1 MERGKAMARYVRLDD
16 RAVLS
21 VSGGDASGFLQGLVT
36 NDIGKLDGGPAIH
49 AALLTPQGKYLFD
62 FLIFRRDAM
71 FCLDC
76 EADARPALAKRLAMY
91 KLRADVAIDAALPD
105 PVHALFGDGAEA
117 AARRI
122 EGAEIFADPRFP
134 ALGARV
140 VGEGGEAALRRAGIE
155 EAARADYDAL
165 RIANGIPDG
174 RRDLVPEKSLLL
186 EYGFDELNGVD
197 FEKGC
202 YVGQEVTARM
212 KHRKLVRK
220 RLVPVRI
227 EGAAPDPGTPVYR
240 DSIAVGEIRSSAG
253 ALGLA
258 LLRIDAIESEDALH
272 AATATIRP
280 QKPDWAKF

>member
-1 MERGKAMARYVRLDD
+1 MARYVRLDD

-36 NDIGKLDGGPAIH
+36 NDIGRLDAGPAIH

-62 FLIFRRDAM
+62 FLIFRRDAT

-117 AARRI
+117 EARRI
-122 EGAEIFADPRFP
+122 EGAEIFADPRSP

>member
-1 MERGKAMARYVRLDD
+1 MARYVRLDD

-62 FLIFRRDAM
+62 FLIFRRDAT

-76 EADARPALAKRLAMY
+76 EAEARPALAKRLAMY

-122 EGAEIFADPRFP
+122 EGAEIFADPRSP

-140 VGEGGEAALRRAGIE
+140 VGARGEAALRRAGIE

-258 LLRIDAIESEDALH
+258 WLRIDAIESGDALH

>member
-1 MERGKAMARYVRLDD
+1 MARYVRLDD

-62 FLIFRRDAM
+62 FLIFRRSAA

-76 EADARPALAKRLAMY
+76 EAETRPALAKRLAMY
-91 KLRADVAIDAALPD
+91 KLRADVAIDARLPD

-117 AARRI
+117 AAGRI
-122 EGAEIFADPRFP
+122 EGAEVFADPRFT

-140 VGEGGEAALRRAGIE
+140 VGERGEAALRRAGIE
-155 EAARADYDAL
+155 EAPRAEYDAL

-212 KHRKLVRK
+212 KHRNLVRK

-240 DSIAVGEIRSSAG
+240 DRIAVGEIRSSAG

-280 QKPDWAKF
+280 RKPDWADF

>member
-1 MERGKAMARYVRLDD
+1 MARYVRLDD
-16 RAVLS
+16 RAVLA

-36 NDIGKLDGGPAIH
+36 NDIGKLEGGAAIH

-62 FLIFRRDAM
+62 FLIFRRGEA

-76 EADARPALAKRLAMY
+76 EAAARTALAKRLAMY

-105 PVHALFGDGAEA
+105 PVFALFGEDADE

-122 EGAEIFADPRFP
+122 EGADVFADPRIA

-140 VGEGGEAALRRAGIE
+140 VGPGGEDAMLGAGIE
-155 EAARADYDAL
+155 PASRAEYDAL
-165 RIANGIPDG
+165 RIAHGIPDG

-186 EYGFDELNGVD
+186 ENGFDELNGVD

-212 KHRKLVRK
+212 KHRNLVRK
-220 RLVPVRI
+220 RLVPVHFD
-227 EGAAPDPGTPVYR
+227 GAAPDPGTPVYR
-240 DSIAVGEIRSSAG
+240 DGSAVGEIRSSVG
-253 ALGLA
+253 ELGLA
-258 LLRIDAIESEDALH
+258 LLRIDAIEGGAALR
-272 AATATIRP
+272 AAETAIRP
-280 QKPDWAKF
+280 EKPGWAEF

>member
-1 MERGKAMARYVRLDD
+1 MARHVRLDD
-16 RAVLS
+16 RAVLA
-21 VSGGDASGFLQGLVT
+21 VSGGDASGFLQGLIT
-36 NDIGKLDGGPAIH
+36 NDVEKLDAVPAIH

-62 FLIFRRDAM
+62 FLAFRRGAA

-76 EADARPALAKRLAMY
+76 EAGARAALAKRLAMY

-105 PVHALFGDGAEA
+105 PVHALFGDGWAE

-122 EGAEIFADPRFP
+122 EGADVFADPRFP

-140 VGEGGEAALRRAGIE
+140 VGEAGAEALGRAGS
-155 EAARADYDAL
+155 EAGARSEYDAL
-165 RIANGIPDG
+165 RVAHGIPDG

-220 RLVPVRI
+220 RLVPVRVD
-227 EGAAPDPGTPVYR
+227 GAAPDPGTPVLR
-240 DSIAVGEIRSSAG
+240 GGAEVGEIRSSAG
-253 ALGLA
+253 GLALA
-258 LLRIDAIESEDALH
+258 LLRIDAIEGGEALS
-272 AATATIRP
+272 AAAAAIHP
-280 QKPDWAKF
+280 EKPGWAAF